1 MLRGGGLLPCRG
13 RKQGHL
19 YVTREA
25 LPAGKAV
32 PCPPSEDLPGHS
44 LSRQQGTIT
53 LVSVSE
59 VPFPRWLIWPLA
71 PDHSSFDVKSDQGA
85 CEDEAGLRNEAR
97 DLVINSGSLS
107 GVQRPRL

>member
-1 MLRGGGLLPCRG
+1 MLG
-13 RKQGHL
+13 R
-19 YVTREA
+19 
-25 LPAGKAV
+25 
-32 PCPPSEDLPGHS
+32 PPSEDLPGHS

-59 VPFPRWLIWPLA
+59 EPFPRWLIWPVA